1 MLQKFRPSCALETSH
16 SILYLR
22 QIMEVVHVLVTSILN
37 KLESLNVTALI
48 TLETRKMHKYTC
60 KVQNLNFTNYS
71 FKAGCVF
78 FTMESYRNCVDFT
91 LERKPALIIIN
102 VTWFF
107 IIVTWVCLILVDI
120 KYYFL
125 LYFYF
130 FFK

>member
-1 MLQKFRPSCALETSH
+1 
-16 SILYLR
+16 
-22 QIMEVVHVLVTSILN
+22 MEVVHVLVTSILN

-91 LERKPALIIIN
+91 LERKPTCFNNYKRHMVFHNSNLGLSYLSRYKILLSFIYI
-102 VTWFF
+102 FF
-107 IIVTWVCLILVDI
+107 LNR
-120 KYYFL
+120 
-125 LYFYF
+125 
-130 FFK
+130 